1 MTYAVE
7 VKNLTKHY
15 PGANSKAL
23 DSIDLKIKKNSF
35 LALLGKNGAGKS
47 TFIGILS
54 SLIRKTSG
62 SVSVLG
68 YDLEKDETIVK
79 SIIGIV
85 PQEFNL
91 PFFDKSIDILV
102 NHAGYYGVDRKTATT
117 RAKKYLSIL
126 HLLPKQN
133 EPSIKLSGGMKRRL
147 MLARAIMH
155 DPQIIFLDEPTAGVD
170 VEVRAIIW
178 DFLKALQA
186 EGKTIILTTHYLEE
200 AEMLCDSIAILKDG
214 EIILH
219 GDMSEI
225 LDRVSKSNLLIDGII
240 PTSLKKKDFGV
251 FSKNIE
257 IIGKK
262 RLKIEIDKSEQSLND
277 LLTHIIKLGIKIT
290 NIRNT
295 KSDLEG
301 FL

>member
-7 VKNLTKHY
+7 IKKLTKHY
-15 PGANSKAL
+15 NGANSKAL
-23 DSIDLKIKKNSF
+23 NAIDLKIKKNSF

-54 SLIRKTSG
+54 SLIKKTSG

-79 SIIGIV
+79 SLMGIV

-102 NHAGYYGVDRKTATT
+102 NHAGYYGIDRETATE

-126 HLLPKQN
+126 QLLPKQN

-155 DPQIIFLDEPTAGVD
+155 DPQVIFLDEPTTGVD
-170 VEVRAIIW
+170 VEVRAVIW
-178 DFLKALQA
+178 NFLKELHA

-200 AEMLCDSIAILKDG
+200 AEMLCDSIAVLKDG
-214 EIILH
+214 EITLH

-225 LDRVSKSNLLIDGII
+225 LDRVSKRNLLVDGTI
-240 PTSLKKKDFGV
+240 PASVKKKDFGI
-251 FSKNIE
+251 FSKNVE

-262 RLKIEIDKSEQSLND
+262 RLEIEIDKNEQSLND
-277 LLTHIIKLGIKIT
+277 LLAHIIKLGIKIT

-295 KSDLEG
+295 KSDLEN